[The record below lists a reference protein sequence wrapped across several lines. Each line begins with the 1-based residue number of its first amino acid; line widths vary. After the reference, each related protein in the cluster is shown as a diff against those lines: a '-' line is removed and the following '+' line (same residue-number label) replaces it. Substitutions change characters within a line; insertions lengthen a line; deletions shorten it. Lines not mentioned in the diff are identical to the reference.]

1 MASCVKCGKND
12 NVMHCLCGECL
23 EDIEKRKREIYEA
36 VKERL
41 YENKVSEKAA
51 DRVLS
56 HLWAILYRE
65 EQTK

>member
-1 MASCVKCGKND
+1 
-12 NVMHCLCGECL
+12 MHCLCGECL

-41 YENKVSEKAA
+41 SENKVSEKAA

-56 HLWAILYRE
+56 HLWDILYRE